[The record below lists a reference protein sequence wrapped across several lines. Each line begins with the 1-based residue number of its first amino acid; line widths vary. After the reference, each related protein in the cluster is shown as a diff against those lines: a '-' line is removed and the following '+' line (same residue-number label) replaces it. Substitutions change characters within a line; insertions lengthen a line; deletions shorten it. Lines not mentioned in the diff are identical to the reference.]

1 MKYLGNFSSHNL
13 PQEDW
18 SQYYTRDGLHVQ
30 YQSQSKKVAVCIHH
44 DKIREEFA
52 LFQMSSDFIMDIE
65 HIVNFSCSIFNFMS
79 ELFLPSRSTN
89 SNRLQ
94 CLIDMYSEGQIVRTF
109 PIDDFAV
116 ALSEY
121 NVRLYHSINR
131 NAYEISIG
139 NKIPIAVS
147 SEQVASAIYC
157 LIVAEIKKAIGD
169 IHNPLL

>member
-1 MKYLGNFSSHNL
+1 MEYLGNFSSHNL
-13 PQEDW
+13 PQEGW
-18 SQYYTRDGLHVQ
+18 SQYYTKEGLHIQ
-30 YQSQSKKVAVCIHH
+30 YQSQSKKVAVCIYH

>member
-13 PQEDW
+13 PQEGW
-18 SQYYTRDGLHVQ
+18 SQYYTKDGLHIQ
-30 YQSQSKKVAVCIHH
+30 YQSQSKKVAVCIYH
-44 DKIREEFA
+44 DKTKEQFA

-79 ELFLPSRSTN
+79 ELFLTSRSIN

-139 NKIPIAVS
+139 NNIPIAVS
-147 SEQVASAIYC
+147 SERVASAIYC
-157 LIVAEIKKAIGD
+157 LIVTEIKKAIGN